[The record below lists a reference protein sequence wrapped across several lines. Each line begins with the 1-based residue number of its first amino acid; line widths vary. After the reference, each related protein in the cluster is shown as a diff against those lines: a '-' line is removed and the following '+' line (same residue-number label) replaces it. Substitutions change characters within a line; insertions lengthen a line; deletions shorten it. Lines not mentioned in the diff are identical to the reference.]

1 MQYILKLKDVK
12 IPFCI
17 KNYKTS
23 KSIKIYFKQDMLVIT
38 KSPYIPKREIE
49 KLIEKNKEK
58 IYEEYKKIEEL
69 KYLNK
74 ERWETGQTILY
85 NGEEYII
92 NISYHEKNRI
102 FIKIDEENKIFK
114 INIPNKIQEEEK
126 EHIKEE
132 YIKKSIIKLF
142 KENTENILQER
153 LPYWSKITNISYNSV
168 KVRDA
173 KTKYGSCIPKTK
185 ALHFSSRLIM
195 LKKEAIDAI
204 IVHELCHIEHPN
216 HSKKFY
222 NLVETYIP
230 NYKQIDKYLK
240 INSKIIRSF

>member
-1 MQYILKLKDVK
+1 MQYILKIKDLE

-38 KSPYIPKREIE
+38 KSPYVPKREVE
-49 KLIEKNKEK
+49 RLIEKNKEK
-58 IYEEYKKIEEL
+58 IYQEYKKIEEL

-102 FIKIDEENKIFK
+102 IIKIDEENKMFK
-114 INIPNKIQEEEK
+114 IILPNIIQKK
-126 EHIKEE
+126 EKEE
-132 YIKKSIIKLF
+132 YIRKAVIKLF
-142 KENTENILQER
+142 KENTEKILQQR
-153 LPYWSKITNISYNSV
+153 LPYWRKITNISYNSV

-173 KTKYGSCIPKTK
+173 KTKYGSCRPKTK
-185 ALHFSSRLIM
+185 ALHFSSRLVM

-204 IVHELCHIEHPN
+204 IVHELCHIVYPN
-216 HSKKFY
+216 HSKDFY

-230 NYKQIDKYLK
+230 NYKEIDKYLK
-240 INSKIIRSF
+240 KISKLIQIS